1 MFTILKPTIIADLK
15 KPTQKLLKKQ
25 RKSSFDPATNS
36 LINLQVQKQ
45 IS

>member
-15 KPTQKLLKKQ
+15 KPNQKLSKKK
-25 RKSSFDPATNS
+25 RKSSFNPPTNA